1 LYDMGDIFGVGETKK
16 PKVWGERNG
25 FCSAFVNAG
34 VKAVQS
40 FFYMMLFRNFE
51 TSFSLENDLM
61 DINNNN
67 ASIQCHSKCSRTAWS
82 WNVGKV
88 GSFIIDEK
96 IMNDFL
102 VMILIDYIIII

>member
-1 LYDMGDIFGVGETKK
+1 
-16 PKVWGERNG
+16 
-25 FCSAFVNAG
+25 
-34 VKAVQS
+34 
-40 FFYMMLFRNFE
+40 MLFRNFE
-51 TSFSLENDLM
+51 TSFSLENDLR

-67 ASIQCHSKCSRTAWS
+67 ASIQCHSKCSR